1 MKIKALVAQ
10 AFVFFFLIKGI
21 HALSSEGNS
30 FIQYKEPFVQIS
42 DPHRQAEVWATC
54 HVAYEVFSRLAA
66 KAEPA
71 QSQQFHQFANGA
83 KVAII
88 MTYIRDAMGDMD
100 PKTPEAS
107 TNRFNAAIEFG
118 KLAAESLPET
128 KATSLMAILESGN
141 ESQKTKWYADIGA
154 TINHCVGNLEGQQ
167 VLIDLWRD
175 LATSGLLKQTK

>member
-1 MKIKALVAQ
+1 MKMKVLLAQ
-10 AFVFFFLIKGI
+10 AFVFFFLFKGI
-21 HALSSEGNS
+21 HALSSDGNS
-30 FIQYKEPFVQIS
+30 FIQYDEPFVQIS

-54 HVAYEVFSRLAA
+54 HVAYEIYSRLAA

-71 QSQQFHQFANGA
+71 QSEQFHQFANGA

-107 TNRFNAAIEFG
+107 TKRFNAGIEFG

-128 KATSLMAILESGN
+128 KATALMAILESGD
-141 ESQKTKWYADIGA
+141 EGQKTQWYADLGA
-154 TINHCVGNLEGQQ
+154 TINNCVANLEGQQ
-167 VLIDLWRD
+167 VLIDLWRH
-175 LATSGLLKQTK
+175 LATSGLLEQTK